1 MADLP
6 AKQSPADVEVGT
18 SSEVIDM
25 VPGTRL
31 LLGQSRDRHGSLD
44 IILSPEPSND
54 PDDPLN
60 WSTLRT
66 FLSFSVVNLYSFMV
80 AVVSLSTAVTYGA
93 LIAEFHTTASYLNVG
108 TAVSILF
115 IGMGNIIWNPMA
127 LRYGRRPVYILS
139 CFLTGVA
146 QIVAAT
152 AQRSDVFVGSRILMG
167 FVAAPFEQLPA
178 VTVNDQF
185 FVHQRGFALSMYVL
199 AATLGSFLGPLA
211 TGFIVDGVGWR
222 WVYWIFAIAMAL
234 VTILAFFLLE
244 ETGYNRDDNTRR
256 GSGPP
261 LQAKSYRDK
270 LRLVS
275 NLQLP
280 QSLGITIIQP
290 LKLLIEP
297 IILWSACLYGFGI
310 SWLAIMAFTSNT
322 VFQSPLY
329 GYNFSYTDVGLT
341 SLSPLVGSMILFYV
355 GGAGTDRFMI
365 WQARRNNGVM
375 EPESRIYS
383 ALVAGPIMGA
393 GLVLYGVGASSGL
406 PWIVPVVG
414 MGLIGA
420 GIPIAGEV
428 SLGYVTEC
436 YSHKAGEASTAMITV
451 RNIIACAMIFAT
463 EPWINN
469 NGLRDTFIIMG
480 ALCLFVFWSGLLLIW
495 KGKSCRR
502 RSARLWGL
510 L

>member
-1 MADLP
+1 
-6 AKQSPADVEVGT
+6 
-18 SSEVIDM
+18 M

-31 LLGQSRDRHGSLD
+31 LLGQSRDRQSLD
-44 IILSPEPSND
+44 IILSPEPSSD

-60 WSTLRT
+60 WSTLRK
-66 FLSFSVVNLYSFMV
+66 FRSFFVVNLYSFMV

-108 TAVSILF
+108 SAVSILF

-139 CFLTGVA
+139 CLLTGVA

-152 AQRSDVFVGSRILMG
+152 AQRSEVFVGSRILMG

-185 FVHQRGFALSMYVL
+185 FVHQRGFALS
-199 AATLGSFLGPLA
+199 FLGPLA

-234 VTILAFFLLE
+234 VSILAFFLLE
-244 ETGYNRDDNTRR
+244 ETGYT
-256 GSGPP
+256 
-261 LQAKSYRDK
+261 A
-270 LRLVS
+270 
-275 NLQLP
+275 
-280 QSLGITIIQP
+280 
-290 LKLLIEP
+290 
-297 IILWSACLYGFGI
+297 
-310 SWLAIMAFTSNT
+310 
-322 VFQSPLY
+322 
-329 GYNFSYTDVGLT
+329 VGLT

-365 WQARRNNGVM
+365 WQARQNNGVM

-406 PWIVPVVG
+406 PWIVPVAG

-428 SLGYVTEC
+428 SLGYE
-436 YSHKAGEASTAMITV
+436 I
-451 RNIIACAMIFAT
+451 
-463 EPWINN
+463 
-469 NGLRDTFIIMG
+469 DTSSSG
-480 ALCLFVFWSGLLLIW
+480 GVDDVWLWSVELEVI
-495 KGKSCRR
+495 
-502 RSARLWGL
+502 
-510 L
+510 